1 MLVPITERARESRY
15 LMWAAIHEKDM
26 NMLLLGLD
34 AVHVNC
40 QTADIGVKTI
50 DRRFR
55 RISLKGAP
63 TIDTS
68 AKFYKLAR
76 HGNVLHVDVE

>member
-1 MLVPITERARESRY
+1 MLLPITERGRESRY
-15 LMWAAIHEKDM
+15 LMWGAIHEKDM

-34 AVHVNC
+34 AVHIYC

-50 DRRFR
+50 DRRAR

-63 TIDTS
+63 PIDSS
-68 AKFYKLAR
+68 AKLYKLT
-76 HGNVLHVDVE
+76 HGGNVLHIDIK